1 MDQLPLALREHHH
14 PDIMSEQWYIKGE
27 GDEKIGPYTAE
38 QIQRYA
44 LVGSLAP
51 EDLVWTE
58 RVESWIPASSVEGL
72 FPIVQ
77 REAHAPGITSPSP
90 TPSTVLHPGYQTT
103 ARALWLIRLG
113 SLLGFLA
120 VVLQVFISLI
130 GPKLSPDTLPF
141 IGYLS
146 ASLVGGG
153 ILFFLV
159 RLIGYSMGF
168 GAPRDGAA
176 RALLGVAL
184 AIQLLPLIT
193 AVIGASA
200 ILTLAMNDNLE
211 FLVGFLSFGGALWAL
226 AFFFALIILQPI
238 AGMINLALMGGY
250 LKRVSLSLG
259 LPAADAISLMRRV
272 WWKFGF
278 LGFTVANL
286 LLEPVINLGIN
297 YLLAL
302 LGGLAFCLQYLVAY
316 FHYLGLLSSTRSSI
330 LFQKNRGIQR

>member
-1 MDQLPLALREHHH
+1 
-14 PDIMSEQWYIKGE
+14 MSEQWYIKGE

-38 QIQRYA
+38 QMQRYA

-58 RVESWIPASSVEGL
+58 RVDSWIPASSVEGL
-72 FPIVQ
+72 FPKSQHDIPTQ
-77 REAHAPGITSPSP
+77 SITSPSA
-90 TPSTVLHPGYQTT
+90 TPSTVLHPAYHTT
-103 ARALWLIRLG
+103 ARALWLIHLG

-130 GPKLSPDTLPF
+130 GSKLSPDALPF

-159 RLIGYSMGF
+159 KLIGYSMGF

-176 RALLGVAL
+176 RAFLGVAL
-184 AIQLLPLIT
+184 TIQLLPLIT

-226 AFFFALIILQPI
+226 AFFFALIIMQPI

-259 LPAADAISLMRRV
+259 LPAADATSLMRRV

-278 LGFTVANL
+278 FGFTVSNL
-286 LLEPVINLGIN
+286 LLEPIIGLGIN
-297 YLLAL
+297 TLLAL

-330 LFQKNRGIQR
+330 LFQQNQARHAND